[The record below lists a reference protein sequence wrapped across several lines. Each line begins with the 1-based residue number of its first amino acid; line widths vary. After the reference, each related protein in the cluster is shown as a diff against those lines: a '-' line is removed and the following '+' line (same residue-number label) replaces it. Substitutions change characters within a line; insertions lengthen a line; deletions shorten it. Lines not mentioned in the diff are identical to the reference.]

1 MLTSKSFIM
10 KKTTFALSLVISL
23 FIAAC
28 GNSNDTTTNM
38 PDSGYEPRT
47 DTTNS
52 SPVTT
57 DSLPRGATAVDT
69 ITMGQT
75 NTAGVPDSPKNK
87 KDSAR
92 KK

>member
-1 MLTSKSFIM
+1 MLTCKSFIM
-10 KKTTFALSLVISL
+10 KKTTVALSLVTSL
-23 FIAAC
+23 LIAAC
-28 GNSNDTTTNM
+28 GNNNTTTNM

-47 DTTNS
+47 DTTNNA
-52 SPVTT
+52 PVTT

-75 NTAGVPDSPKNK
+75 NTAGVPDSAHHNK
-87 KDSAR
+87 KDSAG

>member
-1 MLTSKSFIM
+1 M
-10 KKTTFALSLVISL
+10 KKSTVALSLVTSL
-23 FIAAC
+23 VIAAC
-28 GNSNDTTTNM
+28 GNNNTTTNM

-52 SPVTT
+52 APVTT
-57 DSLPRGATAVDT
+57 DALPRGATAVDT

-75 NTAGVPDSPKNK
+75 NVAGVPDSAKSK
-87 KDSAR
+87 KDSAG